1 MNSSLF
7 ERVSERLGIEEELLV
22 KRALD
27 AYISSKLREIELE
40 EDHIMER
47 YGVSS
52 FEDFKKRFEQGEL
65 ENVKRSVIEVEDDY
79 FKLGSLSDSE
89 EMRN

>member
-1 MNSSLF
+1 LNSSPF

-22 KRALD
+22 ERALD

-40 EDHIMER
+40 DHIMKR

-52 FEDFKKRFEQGEL
+52 IREF
-65 ENVKRSVIEVEDDY
+65 
-79 FKLGSLSDSE
+79 E
-89 EMRN
+89 EMVNEIPRICEEKDKGNTITFS